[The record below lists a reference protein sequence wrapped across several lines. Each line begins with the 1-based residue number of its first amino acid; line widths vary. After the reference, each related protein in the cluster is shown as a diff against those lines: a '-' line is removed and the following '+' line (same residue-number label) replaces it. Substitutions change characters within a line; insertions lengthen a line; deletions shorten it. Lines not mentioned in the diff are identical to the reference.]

1 MEKAVHTAADW
12 EQSVKKVVHTMA
24 DGEER
29 AGLKPR
35 GITSKSLTL
44 MT

>member
-24 DGEER
+24 DGEESR
-29 AGLKPR
+29 PEAQGYNF
-35 GITSKSLTL
+35 
-44 MT
+44 